1 MMQLYVA
8 ATGSAAN
15 TYVLTASSGESLILD
30 AGAPIKKVL
39 PHIPDLRKVR
49 RLLVTHEH
57 KDHSKCWFDYW
68 MRGIDMIASKG
79 TIEQMMPA
87 GIPSMV
93 QPAVA
98 MRPVSCGEFTV
109 MPFDVQH
116 DAAEPFGFLIKHNP
130 TGETLV
136 YATDTYYLKYT
147 FPYVNYWLVEC
158 NYCEDLIKPD
168 EMNEYHIKRLNESH
182 MNLRRLMD
190 ALKANDL
197 TETAKIVLVHLSDS
211 RSNEQR
217 MVSEISDLTGIET
230 VAASAGM
237 TIELSRTPF

>member
-1 MMQLYVA
+1 MMKLYVA

-15 TYVLTASSGESLILD
+15 TYVLTASNGESLILD

-57 KDHSKCWFDYW
+57 KDHSRCWFDYW

-87 GIPSMV
+87 EIPSMV

-98 MRPVSCGEFTV
+98 MRPISCGGFTV

-136 YATDTYYLKYT
+136 YATDTYYLKYL
-147 FPYVNYWLVEC
+147 FPGVNYWLVEC
-158 NYCEDLIKPD
+158 NYCEDLID
-168 EMNEYHIKRLNESH
+168 GETNAVLRNRLKESH
-182 MNLRRLMD
+182 MSLRRLVD
-190 ALKANDL
+190 ALKANDM

-211 RSNEQR
+211 RSDEQQ

-237 TIELSRTPF
+237 TIELSITPF